1 MKKIYSTPDVVF
13 VQLSSTDVIATSV
26 NSLGLHDKDYQGND
40 VTIGATE
47 TYY

>member
-13 VQLSSTDVIATSV
+13 VLLSSKDVIATSV
-26 NSLGLHDKDYQGND
+26 GSLGLHDEDYQGNA
-40 VTIGATE
+40 VTIGADE